1 MTVAEVLRQMR
12 CAHGYGGRPLAAWLA
27 TCPTLNERVRPRR
40 VPLLGPRRRSDG
52 RKLTVFRTR
61 LRNYCDGCAA
71 NGAWEND
78 RMAGV
83 HFAVLEGWAVPAQ
96 WAPLVDHTYATSS
109 CSLRWGCW
117 GRSAGGRPVG
127 RGTGSS
133 IVADCLSQPNSQA
146 GIVYGRTGV
155 CHQTANR
162 ILHPASVTV
171 AGCNGYA
178 VSAFRFGA
186 YGKGNWPEL
195 TKCYVS
201 APTMTTGGGATTSNP
216 QGDDMSRKETYD
228 RIVSKVRTQADDEK
242 LTNLSEL
249 AALVEMKLGEP
260 LDKPTFMA
268 LAQIQTDLQTTQE
281 ELGARLESHSIT
293 PDTYLVRSDFELRRS
308 MDLSR
313 KLLGADRFKA
323 IFGDFG
329 LDPGGL
335 IDRERFLETVHR

>member
-1 MTVAEVLRQMR
+1 
-12 CAHGYGGRPLAAWLA
+12 
-27 TCPTLNERVRPRR
+27 
-40 VPLLGPRRRSDG
+40 
-52 RKLTVFRTR
+52 
-61 LRNYCDGCAA
+61 
-71 NGAWEND
+71 
-78 RMAGV
+78 
-83 HFAVLEGWAVPAQ
+83 
-96 WAPLVDHTYATSS
+96 
-109 CSLRWGCW
+109 
-117 GRSAGGRPVG
+117 
-127 RGTGSS
+127 
-133 IVADCLSQPNSQA
+133 
-146 GIVYGRTGV
+146 
-155 CHQTANR
+155 
-162 ILHPASVTV
+162 
-171 AGCNGYA
+171 
-178 VSAFRFGA
+178 
-186 YGKGNWPEL
+186 
-195 TKCYVS
+195 
-201 APTMTTGGGATTSNP
+201 MTTGGGATTSNP